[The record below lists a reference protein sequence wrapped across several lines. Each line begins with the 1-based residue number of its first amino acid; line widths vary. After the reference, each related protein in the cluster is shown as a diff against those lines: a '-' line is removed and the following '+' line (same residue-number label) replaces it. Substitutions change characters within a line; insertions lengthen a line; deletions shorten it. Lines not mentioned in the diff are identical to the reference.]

1 MKSKDGDWVAEADF
15 SRGEDLGED
24 TLFAVIHQ
32 FAETGSD
39 TVHLFAGIAGSTDE
53 EDGSADL
60 DLLSGEWDEVDPFG
74 FDIRADDT
82 GRKVVVAEGISV
94 F

>member
-60 DLLSGEWDEVDPFG
+60 DLLSGERDEVDPFG
-74 FDIRADDT
+74 FDIGTNCAM
-82 GRKVVVAEGISV
+82 RKIIATQGNGM